1 GPGKRH
7 PAETPPPPPPH
18 NKTRGTPPRQYLLP
32 RYPITLRKHGA
43 QALVPINNITKRSFQ
58 SQNVQ
63 LSAQPYRQRDRVVR
77 SPSFQPIQKPQPKLR
92 IRQRQ
97 FRRPL
102 KRSQRGTHSIPSHPP
117 LHTPANHHILP

>member
-1 GPGKRH
+1 NSRSHKRR
-7 PAETPPPPPPH
+7 P
-18 NKTRGTPPRQYLLP
+18 TPPRQYLLP

-102 KRSQRGTHSIPSHPP
+102 NPTQRPTPSLPSPQP
-117 LHTPANHHILP
+117 LHNPPTPPAPQ